1 MNRKILILP
10 LLLVAML
17 ANANPIVRFVSTDG
31 SNQPFAADDVRKI
44 TLNPTAVDVLGSQ
57 GSVLLSIPLAELA
70 RVEFAE
76 GTTPDTPTA
85 IEATLVPNSETI
97 KIIENGHVYIVN
109 GGRKYTVMG
118 VEIENN
124 N

>member
-1 MNRKILILP
+1 
-10 LLLVAML
+10 ML
-17 ANANPIVRFVSTDG
+17 ANADPIVCFVNTDG
-31 SNQPFAADDVRKI
+31 STQPFAADDVRKI
-44 TLNPTAVDVLGSQ
+44 ALNPTTVDVLSSQ
-57 GSVLLSIPLAELA
+57 GSVLLSIPLAELV

-85 IEATLVPNSETI
+85 IDATLVPNSETA